1 MSESE
6 LQSPGYG
13 SDLNVQ
19 LPGQGQVE
27 AGFSTR
33 RSQPAFAHRHHWTNG
48 GKTICLGSV
57 NAQRNRLLDYVY
69 PAWTGVIQL
78 AIVLCCIVAV
88 ITQVM
93 RTFAENGHDIY
104 VAMEPEDGYG
114 PADPEMFARYQSA
127 LPGRNVIPSTI
138 IAAGKGGRRSLQRT
152 SFSVCPIDAN

>member
-1 MSESE
+1 MT
-6 LQSPGYG
+6 
-13 SDLNVQ
+13 
-19 LPGQGQVE
+19 GQPP
-27 AGFSTR
+27 STYLLVCWR
-33 RSQPAFAHRHHWTNG
+33 YCCPVALL
-48 GKTICLGSV
+48 TICLGSV